1 MGVVCFIL
9 CAGGPARVTS
19 PRPLQR
25 RGDVICP
32 VRVPPPLIGQK
43 QLRSFVRSPSLAGVE
58 LLIACPARGCHGS
71 ARLTMTT

>member
-1 MGVVCFIL
+1 MGVVRFIL
-9 CAGGPARVTS
+9 CAGG
-19 PRPLQR
+19 
-25 RGDVICP
+25 P

-43 QLRSFVRSPSLAGVE
+43 QLRSFVRSPSLAGVK